1 MNSHSMLIGCTML
14 LVVAAA
20 GAQSIQD
27 VEATIERDVIDL
39 RGTAI
44 PLSRDGSGRVSRFRD
59 ALGLEHECTYDD
71 RGSLIRLHQNDFQGI
86 QRQTIFGY
94 DVRGNLSFTE
104 YPSGYRVF
112 YSYGADAGTIARDA
126 NGNRVQLGRA
136 RQTTSN
142 MPIEKLARTAQSMLE
157 LTAWLRAN

>member
-20 GAQSIQD
+20 GAQSVQD
-27 VEATIERDVIDL
+27 VAATIERDVIDL
-39 RGTAI
+39 RTAAI
-44 PLSRDGSGRVSRFRD
+44 PLSRDGAGRMARFRD
-59 ALGLEHECTYDD
+59 ALGLEHECTYDE
-71 RGSLIRLHQNDFQGI
+71 RGSLIRLRHDDLQGI

-94 DVRGNLSFTE
+94 DARGNLSFTE

-112 YSYGADAGTIARDA
+112 YSYDADVGTIARDA

-136 RQTTSN
+136 RQATSN
-142 MPIEKLARTAQSMLE
+142 VHVEKLARTAQSMLD